1 MRTQQKFA
9 KISDV
14 VIVMLFA
21 YSGVSGAQNEDAK
34 NFSSQQ
40 VNAGSK
46 IYAQTCAPCHGVRMA
61 DPEGAF
67 DLRKFP
73 RDGHDRFITSVTK
86 GKNSMPP
93 WGSLLSPDEVE
104 SLWAYV
110 MAGERQ

>member
-1 MRTQQKFA
+1 MKTQQQLA
-9 KISDV
+9 NLSG
-14 VIVMLFA
+14 IVMAMLFA
-21 YSGVSGAQNEDAK
+21 YSGVSGAQTEDAK
-34 NFSSQQ
+34 NFPAEQ

-93 WGSLLSPDEVE
+93 WGSLLSPEEIE

-110 MAGERQ
+110 MAGERK